1 MRAMDKDEE
10 NTEESMKESASDIP
24 DDDSTVYGEHL
35 SQDKRNRIMDF
46 VERLGKGFDKKDVDK
61 VNSNISSMNKGALA
75 NVWDK
80 VLFLLKRFNDNST
93 PKDKALII
101 GALLYAILPV
111 DIIPDVIPGLG
122 LVDDAFAIVMV
133 YNIVKK
139 SVPLVKKAVEK
150 TQEKVVKKVDNII
163 SWAVEQKL
171 DLAYN
176 RKLVSSLFNLIL
188 FVFAILFTVCPV
200 FGNLASSIVSSILLL
215 TSIVLAIISVVRTI
229 RNKHT
234 IPLIRSIWKQR
245 NIKMGIAEY
254 IRNLNEKI
262 SFGEKTIDDFFT
274 LLGEPANQRFLDH
287 LVDHCWL
294 LIKRS
299 VVRFLLVFACV
310 GGSFFIVRR
319 VVLLE
324 FANSSFLEI
333 VFYPMINLMKYW

>member
-10 NTEESMKESASDIP
+10 NTEESMKESASNIP
-24 DDDSTVYGEHL
+24 DDDSAVYGEHL

-46 VERLGKGFDKKDVDK
+46 VERLGKSFDKKDVDK

-80 VLFLLKRFNDNST
+80 VLFLLRRFNENSS

-101 GALLYAILPV
+101 GALLYAILPI

-122 LVDDAFAIVMV
+122 LVDDAFAVVMV

-150 TQEKVVKKVDNII
+150 TQEKVVKKIDNII

-171 DLAYN
+171 DLACN
-176 RKLVSSLFNLIL
+176 KKLVSSLFNLVL
-188 FVFAILFTVCPV
+188 FVFALLFTVCPV
-200 FGNLASSIVSSILLL
+200 FGELASSIVASLLLL
-215 TSIVLAIISVVRTI
+215 TSVILAVISIVKTI
-229 RNKHT
+229 RNRHT

-245 NIKMGIAEY
+245 SVKKGLTEY

-262 SFGEKTIDDFFT
+262 SFGEKTIDDFFA

-294 LIKRS
+294 LIRKS
-299 VVRFLLVFACV
+299 VVRFILIIACV
-310 GGSFFIVRR
+310 VASLFLVRQ
-319 VVLLE
+319 VLLLQ
-324 FANSSFLEI
+324 FSDLTFLQI
-333 VFYPMINLMKYW
+333 VFYPVLQIIS